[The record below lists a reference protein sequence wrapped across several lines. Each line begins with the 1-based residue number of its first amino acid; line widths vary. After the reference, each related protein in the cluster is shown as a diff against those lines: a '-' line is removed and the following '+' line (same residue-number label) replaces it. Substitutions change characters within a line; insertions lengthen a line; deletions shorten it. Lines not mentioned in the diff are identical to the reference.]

1 MHRQYRRHS
10 QKVASS
16 CHQIRAKRHNLSQ
29 GCPLGFTHSQPQTTP
44 WIYPMPRRLLLLTI
58 FLTLLLTACN
68 ANDTTS
74 SQHFHAKATLTSVT
88 PTSSTKTS
96 STKPP
101 TTTSTEPQ
109 DSTPQDVAPEP
120 NNIAAPEPAA
130 TYDEPYFIQCFAQYP
145 GYALWSD
152 NSSRYSQWCADTMGV
167 SAPTN
172 TGNSYS
178 NTYNYVDPEPIPTF
192 AHNSG
197 DGYGPNQK
205 LPPLCARFPSDY
217 GPC

>member
-1 MHRQYRRHS
+1 M
-10 QKVASS
+10 
-16 CHQIRAKRHNLSQ
+16 
-29 GCPLGFTHSQPQTTP
+29 
-44 WIYPMPRRLLLLTI
+44 
-58 FLTLLLTACN
+58 
-68 ANDTTS
+68 
-74 SQHFHAKATLTSVT
+74 
-88 PTSSTKTS
+88 
-96 STKPP
+96 KPP

-130 TYDEPYFIQCFAQYP
+130 TYDEPYFIQCFAQFP

-152 NSSRYSQWCADTMGV
+152 NSSRYSQWCADIMGV
-167 SAPTN
+167 NAPTN
-172 TGNSYS
+172 TGNGYG

-192 AHNSG
+192 DPNSG

>member
-1 MHRQYRRHS
+1 
-10 QKVASS
+10 
-16 CHQIRAKRHNLSQ
+16 
-29 GCPLGFTHSQPQTTP
+29 
-44 WIYPMPRRLLLLTI
+44 MPRRLLPLTI

-109 DSTPQDVAPEP
+109 DSNSQDVAPEP

-152 NSSRYSQWCADTMGV
+152 NSSRYSQWCADIMGV
-167 SAPTN
+167 NAPTN
-172 TGNSYS
+172 TGNGYG

-192 AHNSG
+192 DPNSG

>member
-1 MHRQYRRHS
+1 
-10 QKVASS
+10 
-16 CHQIRAKRHNLSQ
+16 
-29 GCPLGFTHSQPQTTP
+29 
-44 WIYPMPRRLLLLTI
+44 MPRRLLPLTI
-58 FLTLLLTACN
+58 SLTLLLTACN

-88 PTSSTKTS
+88 SITSTSSTKTS

-152 NSSRYSQWCADTMGV
+152 NSSRYSQWCADIMGV
-167 SAPTN
+167 NTPTN
-172 TGNSYS
+172 AGNGYS

-192 AHNSG
+192 DPNSG